1 MKRFL
6 HALRLSHTLRCL
18 LFVALC
24 FGLSSAVYLSW
35 LDRLVSTA
43 GADASDWGSMVAGY
57 LFQAAGLGITVLWL
71 RRQPAGNHLRAFLAV
86 LALLITVSVP
96 TLVAGSAAGVMAFGW
111 LMNGLCGAMA
121 GFYLYAVGHQAPEN
135 RKSIVF
141 GGGYALATLAV
152 GLLALIGKGRFLH
165 GPYALILYVA
175 LSAGLG
181 VFAYRSGLLR
191 ISPPEEADPAPAGDI
206 PGGRTTLPTRAV
218 PEPRAVPEARTV
230 LLAGAVVVLISLVK
244 NLGYGF
250 PSADIE
256 AGLIPELS
264 RLPYAAGLI
273 AAGLVQDRNRR
284 NGMLCTLSALI
295 LPFLMLGL
303 IGEPVSSTIFWGLD
317 YIFFA
322 FFSVYRAV
330 LFLDL
335 AKQTSRWELAPLGL
349 LAGRI
354 GDAAGTGVH
363 LLLAGQKILLIGV
376 AAARFIP
383 AVFLLFQVHRRV
395 YEPEVE
401 QAKREQEIFDE
412 FCKNHDFSAREK
424 EIFLLLLENNTNPVI
439 AEKLFISGNTVKYH
453 VRNILQKVGCK
464 NRTELQQ
471 QYQEILHP
479 NTAPSRSEKPSL
491 HIVS

>member
-1 MKRFL
+1 MN
-6 HALRLSHTLRCL
+6 RLIQRIHNHTLRCL

-96 TLVAGSAAGVMAFGW
+96 TLVAGSAAGVMTFGW

-121 GFYLYAVGHQAPEN
+121 GFYLYAVGRRAPEN

-152 GLLALIGKGRFLH
+152 GLLALIGRGSFLH
-165 GPYALILYVA
+165 GPYVLILYVA

-181 VFAYRSGLLR
+181 FFACRSGLLR
-191 ISPPEEADPAPAGDI
+191 ISSPEEADPVPAG
-206 PGGRTTLPTRAV
+206 AV
-218 PEPRAVPEARTV
+218 PKARTV
-230 LLAGAVVVLISLVK
+230 LLAGAVVVLISLIK

-335 AKQTSRWELAPLGL
+335 AKQTGRWELAPLGL

-376 AAARFIP
+376 AAALFIP
-383 AVFLLFQVHRRV
+383 AVFLLFQMHRRI

-424 EIFLLLLENNTNPVI
+424 EIFLLLLENNTNPAI